1 MEHDLK
7 KLIVDLLDTISDA
20 DLLDLVYKVLL
31 ESINASQGA
40 PY

>member
-1 MEHDLK
+1 MENDLK

-31 ESINASQGA
+31 ESTKTSQEA
-40 PY
+40 P